1 MKKLRFIFMSTLI
14 SFREFESSQ
23 GHALI
28 SLQITPLCHAK
39 GLNLTSSLL
48 DRPLR
53 REPNFENAKTFL
65 ILLAS
70 KLKSMLRRRNRQ
82 FGHILLSREQ

>member
-1 MKKLRFIFMSTLI
+1 MSTLI

-28 SLQITPLCHAK
+28 SLQIIPLCHAE
-39 GLNLTSSLL
+39 GLNFDVFFTRSSFAKGKKS
-48 DRPLR
+48 
-53 REPNFENAKTFL
+53 FENAKTFL

-70 KLKSMLRRRNRQ
+70 KL
-82 FGHILLSREQ
+82 